1 MQASASTFER
11 AVDLYEPVKHVLRQK
26 SNVLWTTS
34 PDSTVYDAIDEMS
47 KRHIGSLVV
56 LSGGK
61 LAGIVTERDYAR
73 KVILQGRHSK
83 ETLVREIMSTPVL
96 FVTPETPAGE
106 CMRLMSERRVRHL
119 PVMEGDRVAALISI
133 GDLVNWLVTSQQ
145 HTIHHLTG
153 YITGKYPA

>member
-1 MQASASTFER
+1 MQASASTLER

-26 SNVLWTTS
+26 SNVLWYTS

-56 LSGGK
+56 LSGGR

-83 ETLVREIMSTPVL
+83 ETLVREIMSSPVL
-96 FVTPETPAGE
+96 FVTPETSAGE
-106 CMRLMSERRVRHL
+106 CMHLMTERRIRHL
-119 PVMEGDRVAALISI
+119 PVMEGDRVAAMISI

-145 HTIHHLTG
+145 RTIHHLTG

>member
-1 MQASASTFER
+1 MQASASTLER

-26 SNVLWTTS
+26 SNVLWYTS

-83 ETLVREIMSTPVL
+83 ETLIHEIISSPVL
-96 FVTPETPAGE
+96 FVTPETGAGE
-106 CMRLMSERRVRHL
+106 CMRLMTERRIRHL
-119 PVMEGDRVAALISI
+119 PVMEGDRVAAMISI

>member
-1 MQASASTFER
+1 MQASASTLER

-26 SNVLWTTS
+26 SNVLWYTS

-47 KRHIGSLVV
+47 KRHIGALVV

-83 ETLVREIMSTPVL
+83 ETLVREIMSSPVL
-96 FVTPETPAGE
+96 FVTPETSAGE
-106 CMRLMSERRVRHL
+106 CMRLMSERRIRHL
-119 PVMEGDRVAALISI
+119 PVMEGDRVTALISI

-153 YITGKYPA
+153 YITGQYPA

>member
-1 MQASASTFER
+1 MQASASTLER

-26 SNVLWTTS
+26 DTVVCCTS
-34 PDSTVYDAIDEMS
+34 PDSTVYDAIEEMS

-83 ETLVREIMSTPVL
+83 ETLVREIMSSPVL
-96 FVTPETPAGE
+96 FVTPETSAGE
-106 CMRLMSERRVRHL
+106 CMHLMTERRIRHL
-119 PVMEGDRVAALISI
+119 PVMEGDRVAAMISI

>member
-1 MQASASTFER
+1 MQATSSTLER
-11 AVDLYEPVKHVLRQK
+11 AVDLYEPVRHVLRQK
-26 SNVLWTTS
+26 DTVVCCTS
-34 PDSTVYDAIDEMS
+34 PDATVYDAIEEMS

-96 FVTPETPAGE
+96 FVTPETSTGE
-106 CMRLMSERRVRHL
+106 CMRLMTERRVRHL
-119 PVMEGDRVAALISI
+119 PVMEGDRVVAMISI
-133 GDLVNWLVTSQQ
+133 GDLVNWLVSSQQ
-145 HTIHHLTG
+145 DTIHHLTG
-153 YITGKYPA
+153 YIAGNYPA